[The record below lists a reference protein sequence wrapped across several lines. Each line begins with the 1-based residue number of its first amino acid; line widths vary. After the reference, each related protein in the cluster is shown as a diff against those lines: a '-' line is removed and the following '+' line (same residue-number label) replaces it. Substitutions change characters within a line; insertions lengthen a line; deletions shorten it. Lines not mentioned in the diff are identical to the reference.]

1 MDIDLFRAFV
11 TVADSGGFSSAGKT
25 LNRTQSAV
33 SLQIKRLEDRMGV
46 PLFLRTS
53 RSVALTEQGRRLLPY
68 ARNILAMTDEASR
81 AMATSPKGEMIRLG
95 ISEEQAAAYL
105 PDLLRRHAET
115 FPDTRLEIDCA
126 TSLDLISRLED
137 GLLDAA
143 LTVRHQPTSTGRL
156 IGREQL
162 IWVAAPSF
170 DPAAWDKR
178 SPLPLALNPEGCI
191 FRTHAIAALGQERIP
206 WIVHYTSQSPTG
218 VNLPVQAGLAVT
230 VKTPRSIPTECRAV
244 PADAGLPALG
254 NVEIELH
261 RAAGRFGP
269 AIDALC
275 ARLEQTVAESDT
287 ISSFQ
292 TIAAPNN
299 LPSDPSYDLSSGIH
313 MSLDRSPGPR

>member
-11 TVADSGGFSSAGKT
+11 TVADGGGFSLAGKT

-46 PLFLRTS
+46 LLFLRTS

-81 AMATSPKGEMIRLG
+81 AMAASPKGEVIRLG

-105 PDLLRRHAET
+105 PDLLRRHAEA

-137 GLLDAA
+137 GLLDVA

-162 IWVAAPSF
+162 IWVAAPSLET
-170 DPAAWDKR
+170 ATGNKT

-191 FRTHAIAALGQERIP
+191 FRAHAIAALGQERIP
-206 WIVHYTSQSPTG
+206 WIVHYTSRSPTG

-230 VKTPRSIPTECRAV
+230 VKTPRSIPATCRAV
-244 PADAGLPALG
+244 PPGAGLPYLG
-254 NVEIELH
+254 TVEIELH
-261 RAAGRFGP
+261 RAAGRTGP
-269 AIDALC
+269 AIDDLC
-275 ARLEQTVAESDT
+275 ARLEQTVADSDT

-292 TIAAPNN
+292 TIAP
-299 LPSDPSYDLSSGIH
+299 PGDLSREDH
-313 MSLDRSPGPR
+313 MSLDRPQAPR